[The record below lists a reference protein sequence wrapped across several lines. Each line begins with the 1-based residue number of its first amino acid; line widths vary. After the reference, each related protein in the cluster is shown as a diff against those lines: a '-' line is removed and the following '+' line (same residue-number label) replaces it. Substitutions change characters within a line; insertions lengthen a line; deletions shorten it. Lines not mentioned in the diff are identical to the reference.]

1 MDKAKKILEVVQGL
15 LKVAEDIRSLA
26 DSVQSVCTV
35 ITDCV
40 SVKEEAPKLPEK
52 GTEQKAI
59 EQKEPEITLE
69 KVRGVLGE
77 KSRAG
82 HTAEVREIIQKY
94 GADRLSDVAPKNYA
108 AIIKD
113 AEVL

>member
-1 MDKAKKILEVVQGL
+1 MDKVKKILEVVQGL
-15 LKVAEDIRSLA
+15 LKVVEDIRSLA

-40 SVKEEAPKLPEK
+40 SVQEEVPKLPD
-52 GTEQKAI
+52 KAE

-69 KVRGVLGE
+69 QVRAVLGE
-77 KSRAG
+77 KSKAG
-82 HTAEVREIIQKY
+82 HTDEVRELLEKY
-94 GADRLSDVAPKNYA
+94 GADRLSNVDPKNYA